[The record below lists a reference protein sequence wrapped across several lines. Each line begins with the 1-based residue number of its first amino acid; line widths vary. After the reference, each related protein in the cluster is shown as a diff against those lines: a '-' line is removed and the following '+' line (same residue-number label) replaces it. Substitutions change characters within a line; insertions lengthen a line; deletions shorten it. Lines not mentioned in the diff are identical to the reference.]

1 MYKKIESEYNYY
13 ISSKKNEIGITEFK
27 KKLAKT
33 IGTTLSNIYE
43 IIKVGLITVYNYD
56 LTERTEFSAEV
67 AYQKRTKKSME
78 SNSSKR
84 ISSKPFVQL
93 IIKELRNDYNI
104 NSVDEII
111 HDLDLFLE
119 DFVRNFQII
128 ESFKEGEVH
137 SVSKSE
143 VNEMLHYKYDRLPL
157 FERMDEIAKWLSS
170 HFYKGS
176 SKKVRTFAKLL
187 REHANFKKDYKDC
200 IFEKHGGIPPPQ
212 D

>member
-111 HDLDLFLE
+111 HDFKLNKKNE
-119 DFVRNFQII
+119 I
-128 ESFKEGEVH
+128 EG
-137 SVSKSE
+137 
-143 VNEMLHYKYDRLPL
+143 MTT
-157 FERMDEIAKWLSS
+157 ICTAT
-170 HFYKGS
+170 FYNY
-176 SKKVRTFAKLL
+176 V
-187 REHANFKKDYKDC
+187 EANK
-200 IFEKHGGIPPPQ
+200 I
-212 D
+212 